1 MSTEIE
7 IRCAQ
12 LLRELRT
19 RKGLTLQEC
28 EELSHGAL
36 KAVVLGSYER
46 GHRAISLARL
56 QQLADFYGV
65 PIEHFFTKL
74 SPVSAEETGRL
85 VFDLRRLRNRVEITP
100 ELAIVKK
107 FLTAIASRRSDWNG
121 EVMSLRSSDS
131 VVLSLMNDLSVSELF
146 QQLRLAGFLFASE
159 INGRQNP

>member
-7 IRCAQ
+7 NRCAQ
-12 LLRELRT
+12 LLRELR
-19 RKGLTLQEC
+19 RKKGLTLQEC

-56 QQLADFYGV
+56 QQLADFYDV
-65 PIEHFFTKL
+65 PIEHFFTNL
-74 SPVSAEETGRL
+74 SPVSAEETGHL
-85 VFDLRRLRNRVEITP
+85 VFDLRRIRNRVEVTP
-100 ELAIVKK
+100 DLAIVKN
-107 FLTAIASRRSDWNG
+107 FLAAIASRRSDWNG

-131 VVLSLMNDLSVSELF
+131 DLLSLINDLSVRELF

-159 INGRQNP
+159 VNGRQNP